1 MEVWKIILLIFFIH
15 AQIFFYF
22 LNGQLSFRTFFF
34 AKKLSFRIEVEIFFF
49 GPSHPS
55 LYGFY
60 SKALLLDPVQREA
73 WQELKRFKYPVAD
86 SDTSSTQ
93 SLTGN
98 SLKVQ
103 ETKFTTFFHLP
114 AHVWQ
119 EAKTKS
125 IQASNSSPKNN
136 IHWVSKKNCT
146 HF

>member
-1 MEVWKIILLIFFIH
+1 MKNNSLD
-15 AQIFFYF
+15 FFYSRSNIF
-22 LNGQLSFRTFFF
+22 LFSERTIKFQNIFF
-34 AKKLSFRIEVEIFFF
+34 AKKLSFRIEVETFFFF

-98 SLKVQ
+98 SLQVQ